1 MPLRYQIFRYS
12 THTGSNPVLTTK
24 NKRMKKQFV
33 KDLPIYLNGFAVGM
47 LFFRSGVSSTNVVAY
62 ALAMITFFWYGKI
75 NKQSGG
81 GMVDAMD
88 GYSTMCKKAY
98 SVCGPYN
105 NSTTTGSNPVL
116 TTK

>member
-1 MPLRYQIFRYS
+1 MSAVPLVLKLTTQRTSHPQHGQVAEGTRDPSLKWKGKF
-12 THTGSNPVLTTK
+12 TGSNPVLTTK

-75 NKQSGG
+75 NK
-81 GMVDAMD
+81 
-88 GYSTMCKKAY
+88 
-98 SVCGPYN
+98 
-105 NSTTTGSNPVL
+105 
-116 TTK
+116 

>member
-1 MPLRYQIFRYS
+1 MYRLSANPIL
-12 THTGSNPVLTTK
+12 TGSIPVLTAK

-75 NKQSGG
+75 NK
-81 GMVDAMD
+81 
-88 GYSTMCKKAY
+88 
-98 SVCGPYN
+98 
-105 NSTTTGSNPVL
+105 
-116 TTK
+116 

>member
-1 MPLRYQIFRYS
+1 MLDMVDAIRRTQPIIKRACV
-12 THTGSNPVLTTK
+12 HAGSSPVLTAK

-75 NKQSGG
+75 N
-81 GMVDAMD
+81 
-88 GYSTMCKKAY
+88 T
-98 SVCGPYN
+98 
-105 NSTTTGSNPVL
+105 
-116 TTK
+116 

>member
-1 MPLRYQIFRYS
+1 MRIRFTTQRTSHPQHSQVAELVDAMDGYS
-12 THTGSNPVLTTK
+12 TMCKKAYSVCGHYNGSTTTGSSPVLTTK

-75 NKQSGG
+75 NK
-81 GMVDAMD
+81 
-88 GYSTMCKKAY
+88 
-98 SVCGPYN
+98 
-105 NSTTTGSNPVL
+105 
-116 TTK
+116 